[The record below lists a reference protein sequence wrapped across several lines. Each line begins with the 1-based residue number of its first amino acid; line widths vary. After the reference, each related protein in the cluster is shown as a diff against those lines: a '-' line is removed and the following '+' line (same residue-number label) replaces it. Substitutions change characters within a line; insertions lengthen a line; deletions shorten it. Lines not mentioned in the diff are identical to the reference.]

1 MRRAHARNAPDAPAL
16 RWLGGALLAALWL
29 GGSETARPALPA
41 LSLLAPLLYQTVR
54 GIRAA
59 DPALVETGRSH
70 GLNGWALYWHV
81 LLPGALP
88 FILTGLRQG
97 LGLLWLTLI
106 ALELFSTPTRLGI
119 PQWLG
124 SGPPGATTLLLAIAL
139 YAALSVGSGALVSA
153 LERWLLRWRPR

>member
-1 MRRAHARNAPDAPAL
+1 MRRAHARNGPDAPAL

-29 GGSETARPALPA
+29 GDSETARPTLPA
-41 LSLLAPLLYQTVR
+41 LSLLAPILYQTVR
-54 GIRAA
+54 GLRAA

-70 GLNGWALYWHV
+70 DLNGWSLYWHV

-106 ALELFSTPTRLGI
+106 ALELFATPTGPGI

-139 YAALSVGSGALVSA
+139 YTALSLGSGALVSA

>member
-1 MRRAHARNAPDAPAL
+1 MLRARPIPAVDTWILRGLGPAL
-16 RWLGGALLAALWL
+16 LVALWL
-29 GGSETARPALPA
+29 GSGVAPRPLLCA
-41 LSLLAPLLYQTVR
+41 LSLFLPVLVQTAR
-54 GIRAA
+54 GLRAV

-70 GLNGWALYWHV
+70 DLRGWSLFLHV

-106 ALELFSTPTRLGI
+106 ALELFVTPSGLLPLPAGI
-119 PQWLG
+119 P
-124 SGPPGATTLLLAIAL
+124 SGAAALLLGIAL
-139 YAALSVGSGALVSA
+139 YAALCAASGALIGV